1 MVRQGLLSTHR
12 NFELLLLL
20 VSGAFVLL
28 AYESLDRSPVEL
40 PVNADRIF
48 IQFTA
53 TVIAGHVALRV
64 LCPKAPAQ
72 VYAIAMMLAAIGL
85 VFVMRLAP
93 EEAGD
98 QVNWVTIGV
107 VLMSLTLAAGR
118 RYELLRRYKYSAAF
132 LALVLLFVTGVF
144 GTTINGARLWLT
156 FGGFTIQ
163 TTELIKVGLIVFLAS
178 YLADEASVLSMPR
191 LRVGNRTYSALPYLL
206 PLLATWFATIAAL
219 ALLRDLGSVAIL
231 LLLGTAALY
240 IATGRAMYVVMGV
253 LLVAATGA
261 LGYMLFDHAQVRI
274 DTWLNPLDTPL
285 GAGYQSSQAMFAI
298 QAGGVTGE
306 GVGMGTPDIIP
317 AAPTDYIYS
326 AIAEEL
332 GLIGA
337 VSVILLFALLVVAG
351 MRIALLCREP
361 FGRMLAAT
369 ISLLIGIQ
377 AVVIIA
383 GNLRLVPTTGITLP
397 LVSYGGSSIVV
408 NMVLLGLLLAI
419 AERASRRT

>member
-1 MVRQGLLSTHR
+1 MVRQGLVSTHR
-12 NFELLLLL
+12 NLELLLL
-20 VSGAFVLL
+20 VASGLFVLL
-28 AYESLDRSPVEL
+28 AYQSLDRSPVEL
-40 PVNADRIF
+40 PGNAERIF

-53 TVIAGHVALRV
+53 TVVAGHLALRV
-64 LCPKAPAQ
+64 LCPHAPAQ

-93 EEAGD
+93 VEAQD
-98 QVNWVTIGV
+98 QVNWISIGV
-107 VLMSLTLAAGR
+107 ALMAVTLLAGR
-118 RYELLRRYKYSAAF
+118 RYELLRRYKYTAAF
-132 LALVLLFVTGVF
+132 VALLLLFVTGIF

-156 FGGFTIQ
+156 IGGTSIQ
-163 TTELIKVGLIVFLAS
+163 TTELIKVGIVVFLAS
-178 YLADEASVLSMPR
+178 YLADEASVLSMPS
-191 LRVGNRTYSALPYLL
+191 LRVGNRTYSTLPYLI

-240 IATGRAMYVVMGV
+240 IATGRSRYVVAGV

-261 LGYMLFDHAQVRI
+261 LGYLLFDHAQVRI
-274 DTWLNPLDTPL
+274 DTWLSPLDSPL
-285 GAGYQSSQAMFAI
+285 GAGFQASQAMFAV

-306 GVGMGTPDIIP
+306 GIGMGSPEVIP

-337 VSVILLFALLVVAG
+337 ASIVMLFALLLVAG
-351 MRIALLCREP
+351 MRIALLSREP

-383 GNLRLVPTTGITLP
+383 GNLRLIPTTGITLP

-419 AERASRRT
+419 GERASRRS

>member
-12 NFELLLLL
+12 NFELLLLI

-53 TVIAGHVALRV
+53 TVVAGHLALRV

-98 QVNWVTIGV
+98 QVNWITIGV
-107 VLMSLTLAAGR
+107 VLMSITLAAGR

-240 IATGRAMYVVMGV
+240 IATGRAMYVVVGV

-274 DTWLNPLDTPL
+274 DTWLNPLETPL

-298 QAGGVTGE
+298 QAGGVSGE

-383 GNLRLVPTTGITLP
+383 GNLRLIPTTGITLP

>member
-12 NFELLLLL
+12 NFELLLLI
-20 VSGAFVLL
+20 VTGAFVLL

-93 EEAGD
+93 EEAPD
-98 QVNWVTIGV
+98 QANWITFGV
-107 VLMSLTLAAGR
+107 VLMSITLAAGR

-156 FGGFTIQ
+156 FGGVTVQ

-178 YLADEASVLSMPR
+178 YLADEASVLSMPK
-191 LRVGNRTYSALPYLL
+191 LRVGNRSYSALPYLL

-240 IATGRAMYVVMGV
+240 IATGRAMYVVVGV
-253 LLVAATGA
+253 ILVAATGA

-274 DTWLNPLDTPL
+274 DTWLNPLDSPL

-306 GVGMGTPDIIP
+306 GIGMGSPDIIP

-337 VSVILLFALLVVAG
+337 ATVVLLFAMLVIAG

-369 ISLLIGIQ
+369 VSLLIGIQ

-383 GNLRLVPTTGITLP
+383 GNLRLIPTTGITLP